1 MTAFEKVD
9 DEEQIT
15 EKIVDVTSATHFT
28 LFVTETGKLYGIGN
42 RFLKEIG
49 YDCDN
54 KIIHIPLKEGVK
66 VLKAYASM
74 GKKSPLAFI
83 KVQLE
88 DGTEQFWSAG
98 KSE

>member
-1 MTAFEKVD
+1 MTAFEKVE

-15 EKIVDVTSATHFT
+15 EKIVDVTSGTHFT
-28 LFVTETGKLYGIGN
+28 LFVTECGKLYGIGN

-49 YDCDN
+49 LDCDK
-54 KIIHIPLKEGVK
+54 KIIPIPLKEGIK

-74 GKKSPLAFI
+74 GKKSPLAI
-83 KVQLE
+83 LKVQLE
-88 DGTEQFWSAG
+88 NGEEQFWSAG